1 MRLLNRVYGV
11 QYLDNGVHSLDN
23 GVHNVGQ
30 WGSQLGQRSS
40 LFGKRSSLFGHQ
52 GMDRPGVLQV
62 LGGSGERRKMEETGY
77 EVTCG
82 ALTILAVEGDECV
95 QMKVIN
101 VYR

>member
-1 MRLLNRVYGV
+1 MGFTI
-11 QYLDNGVHSLDN
+11 GTTEFT
-23 GVHNVGQ
+23 
-30 WGSQLGQRSS
+30 LGQ
-40 LFGKRSSLFGHQ
+40 RSSLFGHQ
-52 GMDRPGVLQV
+52 GMDRPGVRQV